1 MPIDSYGM
9 ITKRKIIVV
18 NDLMQTHYT
27 YYLTETIG
35 RGFHADFRPE
45 LTPAEMLELG
55 VFGGKYMTDCVDEFP
70 HVWFRNAKLCHDF
83 HDPALNYYG
92 VNASQPLSYWKK
104 KAGSMRQIP
113 EDGFSGTAGIIW
125 AADAPTTS
133 ARSKDGRQ

>member
-55 VFGGKYMTDCVDEFP
+55 VFGGKYMTDCVMSSRTCGSEMQSY
-70 HVWFRNAKLCHDF
+70 VTNSMIL
-83 HDPALNYYG
+83 
-92 VNASQPLSYWKK
+92 PLTITVLMPPSLYPIGKK
-104 KAGSMRQIP
+104 KVGSMRQIP